1 MNLLYDK
8 EGFGDLR
15 ELKILRSE
23 DDLDYLVRF
32 YIVNY
37 RSFDKVELGILE

>member
-23 DDLDYLVRF
+23 DDLDYLARSH
-32 YIVNY
+32 IVNY
-37 RSFDKVELGILE
+37 RSLDKVELGTSE